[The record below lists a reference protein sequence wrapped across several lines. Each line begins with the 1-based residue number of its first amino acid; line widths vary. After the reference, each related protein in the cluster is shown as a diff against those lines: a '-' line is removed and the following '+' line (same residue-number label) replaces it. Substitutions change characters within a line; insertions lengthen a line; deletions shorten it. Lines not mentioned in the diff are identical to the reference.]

1 MKYVQK
7 KLEKVQQ
14 LKYAVLEKMVGGDEE
29 LENLEEWSNQLE
41 EKVSSYDDLMDKL
54 IDESQ
59 ATTEKDRTATGDV
72 LQKKLLLKISQIL
85 QESTCVGISF

>member
-1 MKYVQK
+1 MKHVQK